1 MVLESPQLTQRY
13 IRSVS
18 KDYSTVRRFSSTPVD
33 VINSSPF
40 SHKPSIRG
48 VRSRKHARKRSSIS
62 STLTKVLVLNVRD
75 LLRVPDQS
83 DNNDEHQPRSWIE
96 TNFQKRECIKFIPC
110 PKDDTKCCC
119 GQARQTHQTIAGIE
133 SGSPGDLWM
142 PTKHTRAQ
150 PTDAY
155 GTIEFQGG
163 AHPTKAQYVRL
174 SFDTRPELLVQLF
187 TKEWN
192 LELPKLLIT
201 VQGGK
206 ANFEL
211 QPKLKKEIRKGLL
224 KAAKTTGA
232 WIFTGGTNTGVTKQ
246 VGDALLLE
254 GQQRTGRVVSIGIA
268 PWGIVERNHELLG
281 HNREV
286 PCHSISSPRSK
297 LAVLNNRHAY
307 FLLVDNGTQA
317 KYGAELIL
325 RRKLEKFISNLKLHP
340 FTHSSTPVV
349 CLVIEGG
356 TNTIRAVLEY
366 VTDTPPVP
374 VVVCD
379 GSGRAADLIA
389 FVHKYA
395 SDGDEQPVLESMRDY
410 LISTIQKTFEVV
422 SDQAEKLYQEL
433 LQCTRNKN
441 LITIFRIQEKP
452 EGEAQELDQTILTAL
467 FKSQHLSPPEQL
479 SLALTWNRVD
489 IARSEIFVYGQEWP
503 LGALDEAMM
512 QALEHDRIDFVK
524 LLLENGVSMK
534 KFLTI
539 PRLEELY
546 NTKHGPANT
555 LGYILRDVRP
565 HIPKGYVYTLHD
577 IGLVI
582 NKLMGGAYRSYYT
595 RRKFRPIYAKVMN
608 SYANAHRKSSTYQR
622 YAGANSLSLV
632 TGLLPFTS
640 EMALF
645 EFPFN
650 ELLIWAVLTKRQQM
664 ALLMWTHG
672 EEALAKSLVACK
684 LYKAMA
690 HEAAEDDLDTEIY
703 EELRS
708 YAKEFESKGIK
719 LLDFSYRTD
728 GEKAQ
733 RLLTCELHSWSNQSC
748 LSLAVAANHRALL
761 AHPCSQVILADLWM
775 GGLRTRKNTNF
786 KVILG
791 LVLPFYI
798 KHLDFKSK
806 EELQQMPQTEEEHLE
821 NQNLDNDDSDR
832 SHPDAEALLADT
844 YSLRDTK
851 VHENGKVSLTDSD
864 PSQFREFFHTTDYEV
879 KQHQPLRLKKKVYE
893 FYTAPITKFWADSMA
908 YMFFLL
914 MFTFT
919 VLVKMEHKP
928 RWQEIYSI
936 AYIATLGFEKIREII
951 SSEPVAIT
959 HKFSVWAWNMW
970 NPCDGAAIILFFIG
984 LSLRFR
990 PNTMDI
996 GRVIYCVDSIYWYL
1010 RILNIL
1016 GVNKYLGPL
1025 VTMMGKMVKNMI
1037 YFVVLLAVVLM
1048 SFGVS
1053 RQAILFP
1060 NMEPTWRLIREVIAG
1075 SIVAPGFLGALRHNS
1090 PSHGSRDSTGGIGG
1104 YMSSHHRGHSTMS
1117 HQTTSTSSS
1126 APPQHAT
1133 TSGQILQRS
1142 ELFNIL
1148 SGNMTNNVTY
1158 QPYFMLY
1165 GEVFADDIDPP
1176 CGENPSQPACVTGHW
1191 VTPITMS
1198 MYLLIANI
1206 LLINLLIAVFNNIFN
1221 EVNSVSHQV
1230 WMFQRFTVVMEYQQK
1245 PVLPPP
1251 FIAFCHFYSLLK
1263 YCIRKAKGLEVQRD
1277 NGLKLFLEKDDLER
1291 LYDFEEECVEGFFHE
1306 QEIILNQSTEE
1317 RVKNTT
1323 ERVETMA
1330 QKIEDINQK
1339 ENLQTA
1345 TVQNIEFRLRKMEE
1359 SSEQILNHLAVIH
1372 RFMAMHTMGQDD
1384 FNSSNINIPGDF
1396 QRIRTISVSDNEAAG
1411 AGSGNGGGGGG
1422 GFGGGGGGLG
1432 GLSNSLQVTN
1442 RRRFNRSL
1450 TEVRP
1455 DAYIFDDGTH
1465 FEVVPVPEE
1474 SDEIVKSREALNE
1487 QVVRKISVQ
1496 SESDS
1501 DAYVPL
1507 SQRPS
1512 TCETIKRT
1520 PYVTVRQDTGAST
1533 ESKDTLTP
1541 LGNDDDHTLVGENS
1555 DETGPDIT
1563 FEAARHRAMRQRT
1576 VSLCRRNSET
1586 CSIVGD
1592 ISRSHISLN
1601 QLHLTR
1607 RQMSLT
1613 QSEPDSDKDAQTGKS
1628 VLHAKPSRNILLKLH
1643 SDYTSITDELES
1655 VCHMITSPTVSLP
1668 SHKTSLDRPKTDMS
1682 KAERAALLEK
1692 QHLKECEENDYQMLE
1707 GLFTAR
1713 ASIDDTD
1720 DSYEAGASVDYSHR
1734 HPLRRETAIELS
1746 PSKPPADGGVIG
1758 ACDSSDTSGP
1768 AAGVFEVKNERP
1780 WQRNASMEQQQT
1792 YHSPVVPQR
1801 ATSEFLNPPYEST
1814 GRLFKK
1820 SSESLQ
1826 KNSSTDTDYSAHPYR
1841 FIKQSSND
1849 TTTSMTGSYNIDTPS
1864 LTAEPSLD
1872 AVDTQS
1878 QSQSQTLAT
1887 TVLEGGVSL
1896 SGGSSLS
1903 ISARYQP
1910 LRTSSVG
1917 ASDVKRSTDEGS
1929 SSLDFGTT
1937 NIMAQ
1942 VQPPPR
1948 AMQLKKQFSLDQGKQ
1963 PPPIPP
1969 TSRLSSTDTPTSTT
1983 ELPPSSSSSASASAK
1998 LQPLSKHTA
2007 TIAAGAVLPS
2017 SVPAKLI
2024 SSLKPPLTSK
2034 LGMNILKESSSSTE
2048 ESKDGDQTAVASSGT
2063 MVTIPQISTDLVQ
2076 DEIAKLSSNIKS
2088 STESEKDPPYN
2099 ETMC

>member
-1 MVLESPQLTQRY
+1 MVVVDSPLAPQKYLRR
-13 IRSVS
+13 IS
-18 KDYSTVRRFSSTPVD
+18 KDFSTVRRYSNTPGSVSTATAVRVSTSAFIAAEAGAHLATNTPLDTPVAT
-33 VINSSPF
+33 PRG
-40 SHKPSIRG
+40 IRK
-48 VRSRKHARKRSSIS
+48 RRRMRKRSSVS
-62 STLTKVLVLNVRD
+62 STLSKVLILNVRD
-75 LLRVPDQS
+75 LLKAHAASEHPK
-83 DNNDEHQPRSWIE
+83 EHQPRSWIE

-110 PKDDTKCCC
+110 PKDDTRCCC
-119 GQARQTHQTIAGIE
+119 GQAQITHQTIQGIE
-133 SGSPGDLWM
+133 SGSPGDLWL
-142 PTKHTRAQ
+142 PTKHTRPQ

-206 ANFEL
+206 ANFDL
-211 QPKLKKEIRKGLL
+211 QAKLKKEIRKGLL

-366 VTDTPPVP
+366 VTDSPPVP

-379 GSGRAADLIA
+379 GSGRAADLLA

-395 SDGDEQPVLESMRDY
+395 SDGEEQPVLESMRDY
-410 LISTIQKTFEVV
+410 LIGTIQKTFEVGL
-422 SDQAEKLYQEL
+422 DQAEKLYQEL

-441 LITIFRIQEKP
+441 LITVFRIQEKP

-503 LGALDEAMM
+503 HGALDEAMM

-565 HIPKGYVYTLHD
+565 HIPKGYIYTLHD

-608 SYANAHRKSSTYQR
+608 SYANACRKSSTYQYQR

-672 EEALAKSLVACK
+672 EEALAKSLVSCK

-708 YAKEFESKGIK
+708 YAKEFESKGNK
-719 LLDFSYRTD
+719 LLDFSYRQD
-728 GEKAQ
+728 AEKAQ

-791 LVLPFYI
+791 LVMPLYI
-798 KHLDFKSK
+798 RQLDFKSK

-832 SHPDAEALLADT
+832 SQPDAESALLKAKRSISLRYRMGANTYNREKALLADT
-844 YSLRDTK
+844 YSVRDTK
-851 VHENGKVSLTDSD
+851 VHENGKVNLTAGAEEPPSNVSLTDSD
-864 PSQFREFFHTTDYEV
+864 PAQFREFFNLSEYNEI
-879 KQHQPLRLKKKVYE
+879 KQHQPLRLKKKFHE
-893 FYTAPITKFWADSMA
+893 FYTAPITKFWADSIA
-908 YMFFLL
+908 YMFFLI
-914 MFTFT
+914 MFSFT
-919 VLVKMEHKP
+919 VLVKMGPVP
-928 RWQEIYSI
+928 RWQEWYSI
-936 AYIATLGFEKIREII
+936 AYITTLGFEKVREII

-970 NPCDGAAIILFFIG
+970 NPCDGAAIILFLIG
-984 LSLRFR
+984 LAFRFR

-1053 RQAILFP
+1053 RQAILYP
-1060 NMEPTWRLIREVIAG
+1060 NSEPTWRLIRE
-1075 SIVAPGFLGALRHNS
+1075 
-1090 PSHGSRDSTGGIGG
+1090 
-1104 YMSSHHRGHSTMS
+1104 
-1117 HQTTSTSSS
+1117 
-1126 APPQHAT
+1126 
-1133 TSGQILQRS
+1133 
-1142 ELFNIL
+1142 
-1148 SGNMTNNVTY
+1148 VTY

-1176 CGENPSQPACVTGHW
+1176 CGEDPRQPACVTGHW

-1263 YCIRKAKGLEVQRD
+1263 YCVRKAKGLEVQRD

-1306 QEIILNQSTEE
+1306 QEIILNQSTDE

-1323 ERVETMA
+1323 DRVETMS

-1339 ENLQTA
+1339 ENIQTA

-1359 SSEQILNHLAVIH
+1359 SSEQILSHLAVIH
-1372 RFMAMHTMGQDD
+1372 RFMSTHTVGTDD
-1384 FNSSNINIPGDF
+1384 MRGSAINIPAEIH
-1396 QRIRTISVSDNEAAG
+1396 RIRTISMSDTDG
-1411 AGSGNGGGGGG
+1411 GGGSSGNGGGGGG
-1422 GFGGGGGGLG
+1422 GAAVPLVLGAGLNV
-1432 GLSNSLQVTN
+1432 NSLQVTN

-1455 DAYIFDDGTH
+1455 DAYILDEGTH
-1465 FEVVPVPEE
+1465 FEVVPLPEE
-1474 SDEIVKSREALNE
+1474 PDEVVKSREALNE
-1487 QVVRKISVQ
+1487 QVVRKASMQ
-1496 SESDS
+1496 SEADS
-1501 DAYVPL
+1501 DIYLPL

-1512 TCETIKRT
+1512 TCETVKRT

-1541 LGNDDDHTLVGENS
+1541 LGTNDDDQTLVGGDNS
-1555 DETGPDIT
+1555 DDAAPDIN
-1563 FEAARHRAMRQRT
+1563 FEAARHRALRQRT

-1586 CSIVGD
+1586 YSLAGAD
-1592 ISRSHISLN
+1592 INRSHISLN
-1601 QLHLTR
+1601 QLTMLSR

-1613 QSEPDSDKDAQTGKS
+1613 QSEPDSDKDAPPAAAGST
-1628 VLHAKPSRNILLKLH
+1628 HPA
-1643 SDYTSITDELES
+1643 
-1655 VCHMITSPTVSLP
+1655 
-1668 SHKTSLDRPKTDMS
+1668 SLDRPKTEMS
-1682 KAERAALLEK
+1682 RAEAAALQEK
-1692 QHLKECEENDYQMLE
+1692 KHLKECEENDYRILE
-1707 GLFTAR
+1707 GLFEAR
-1713 ASIDDTD
+1713 GSIDA
-1720 DSYEAGASVDYSHR
+1720 SAEAFESVISVDYSHR
-1734 HPLRRETAIELS
+1734 YPLRRETAVELS
-1746 PSKPPADGGVIG
+1746 PSKPSAEVDLMGGG
-1758 ACDSSDTSGP
+1758 GGGGDSSDTSG
-1768 AAGVFEVKNERP
+1768 AGSCSAMGAVSSGFQLKNERP
-1780 WQRNASMEQQQT
+1780 WQRNSSMEQQT
-1792 YHSPVVPQR
+1792 YPSPLVPSR
-1801 ATSEFLNPPYEST
+1801 ATSDFLNPPFESS

-1826 KNSSTDTDYSAHPYR
+1826 KNSSTETDYSAHPYR
-1841 FIKQSSND
+1841 FIKQSSNE
-1849 TTTSMTGSYNIDTPS
+1849 TNTSLTGSYNVDTPS

-1872 AVDTQS
+1872 ACDS
-1878 QSQSQTLAT
+1878 HSAT
-1887 TVLEGGVSL
+1887 GISISVGAA
-1896 SGGSSLS
+1896 GGSA
-1903 ISARYQP
+1903 ARYQP
-1910 LRTSSVG
+1910 IRTTSIGAADGRQLR
-1917 ASDVKRSTDEGS
+1917 DESS
-1929 SSLDFGTT
+1929 SSLQSPELG
-1937 NIMAQ
+1937 
-1942 VQPPPR
+1942 VQCSAPVTMQAPPAVPTR
-1948 AMQLKKQFSLDQGKQ
+1948 PMLLKKQFSLDKGKPQ
-1963 PPPIPP
+1963 QAQI
-1969 TSRLSSTDTPTSTT
+1969 TAEAMATPESGID
-1983 ELPPSSSSSASASAK
+1983 A
-1998 LQPLSKHTA
+1998 A
-2007 TIAAGAVLPS
+2007 TVAQARV
-2017 SVPAKLI
+2017 KLI
-2024 SSLKPPLTSK
+2024 SSLKPQSHTSK
-2034 LGMNILKESSSSTE
+2034 LGMNVLKESSSSTE
-2048 ESKDGDQTAVASSGT
+2048 GSREGEGLSTTSSAKNSNPALS
-2063 MVTIPQISTDLVQ
+2063 IPQISTHLVQ

>member
-1 MVLESPQLTQRY
+1 MVVTDSPLAPHKYLRR
-13 IRSVS
+13 IS
-18 KDYSTVRRFSSTPVD
+18 KDFSTVRRYSNTPAVGSVRASTSAFIAAEAAAHLPTCGTPSPRSLPSTPRG
-33 VINSSPF
+33 
-40 SHKPSIRG
+40 IR
-48 VRSRKHARKRSSIS
+48 RRQRMRKRSSVS
-62 STLTKVLVLNVRD
+62 STLSKVLILNVRD
-75 LLRVPDQS
+75 LLKAHAGSEPLK
-83 DNNDEHQPRSWIE
+83 EHQPRSWIE

-110 PKDDTKCCC
+110 PKDDTRCCC
-119 GQARQTHQTIAGIE
+119 GQAQITHQTIPGIE
-133 SGSPGDLWM
+133 SGSPGDLWL
-142 PTKHTRAQ
+142 PTKHTRPQ

-206 ANFEL
+206 ANFDL
-211 QPKLKKEIRKGLL
+211 QAKLKKEIRKGLL

-340 FTHSSTPVV
+340 SKNHWLKTNVTHSSTPVV

-366 VTDTPPVP
+366 VTDSPPVP

-379 GSGRAADLIA
+379 GSGRAADLLA

-395 SDGDEQPVLESMRDY
+395 SDGEEQPVLESMRDY
-410 LISTIQKTFEVV
+410 LIGTIQKTFEVGL
-422 SDQAEKLYQEL
+422 DQSEKLYQEL

-441 LITIFRIQEKP
+441 LITVFRIQEKP

-503 LGALDEAMM
+503 NGALDEAMM

-565 HIPKGYVYTLHD
+565 HIPKGYIYTLHD

-608 SYANAHRKSSTYQR
+608 SYANACRKSSTYQYQR

-672 EEALAKSLVACK
+672 EEALAKSLVSCK

-708 YAKEFESKGIK
+708 YAKEFESKGNK
-719 LLDFSYRTD
+719 LLDFSYRQD
-728 GEKAQ
+728 AEKAQ

-791 LVLPFYI
+791 LAMPLYI
-798 KHLDFKSK
+798 RQLDFKSK

-832 SHPDAEALLADT
+832 SQPDAESALLKAKRSISLRYRMGAGANNREKALLADT
-844 YSLRDTK
+844 YSVRDTK

-864 PSQFREFFHTTDYEV
+864 PAQFREFFNLSEYNEV
-879 KQHQPLRLKKKVYE
+879 KQHQPLRLKKKFYE
-893 FYTAPITKFWADSMA
+893 FYTAPITKFWADSIA
-908 YMFFLL
+908 YMFFLI
-914 MFTFT
+914 MFSFT
-919 VLVKMEHKP
+919 VLVKMDKMP
-928 RWQEIYSI
+928 RWQEWYSI
-936 AYIATLGFEKIREII
+936 AYITTLGFEKVREII

-970 NPCDGAAIILFFIG
+970 NPCDGAAIILFVIG
-984 LSLRFR
+984 LAFRFR
-990 PNTMDI
+990 ENTMDI

-1053 RQAILFP
+1053 RQAILYP
-1060 NMEPTWRLIREVIAG
+1060 NKQPTWSLIKEVT
-1075 SIVAPGFLGALRHNS
+1075 F
-1090 PSHGSRDSTGGIGG
+1090 
-1104 YMSSHHRGHSTMS
+1104 
-1117 HQTTSTSSS
+1117 
-1126 APPQHAT
+1126 
-1133 TSGQILQRS
+1133 
-1142 ELFNIL
+1142 
-1148 SGNMTNNVTY
+1148 

-1165 GEVFADDIDPP
+1165 GEVFAGDIDPP
-1176 CGENPSQPACVTGHW
+1176 CGEDPSQPGCVTGHW

-1251 FIAFCHFYSLLK
+1251 FIALCHFYSLLK
-1263 YCIRKAKGLEVQRD
+1263 YCVRKAKGLEVQRD

-1306 QEIILNQSTEE
+1306 QEIILNQSTDE

-1323 ERVETMA
+1323 ERVETMS

-1339 ENLQTA
+1339 ENIQTA

-1359 SSEQILNHLAVIH
+1359 SSEQILSHLAVIH
-1372 RFMAMHTMGQDD
+1372 RFMSTHIAGTDD
-1384 FNSSNINIPGDF
+1384 LRGSTINIPAEM
-1396 QRIRTISVSDNEAAG
+1396 QRMRTISISDTEAG
-1411 AGSGNGGGGGG
+1411 GGSGGNGGGAGGGGGG
-1422 GFGGGGGGLG
+1422 AIVPLGLG
-1432 GLSNSLQVTN
+1432 AGLNLNSLQVTT

-1455 DAYIFDDGTH
+1455 DAYIFDEGTH
-1465 FEVVPVPEE
+1465 FEVVPLPEE
-1474 SDEIVKSREALNE
+1474 PDEVVKSREALNE
-1487 QVVRKISVQ
+1487 QVVRKASMQ
-1496 SESDS
+1496 SEADS
-1501 DAYVPL
+1501 DIYLPL

-1512 TCETIKRT
+1512 TCETVKRT

-1541 LGNDDDHTLVGENS
+1541 MGNNDDDQTLVGGDNS
-1555 DETGPDIT
+1555 DDAAPDIS
-1563 FEAARHRAMRQRT
+1563 FEAARHRALRQRT

-1586 CSIVGD
+1586 YSLTGAD
-1592 ISRSHISLN
+1592 MNRSHISLN
-1601 QLHLTR
+1601 QLASLSR

-1613 QSEPDSDKDAQTGKS
+1613 QSEPDSDKEPVAPGST
-1628 VLHAKPSRNILLKLH
+1628 HPA
-1643 SDYTSITDELES
+1643 
-1655 VCHMITSPTVSLP
+1655 
-1668 SHKTSLDRPKTDMS
+1668 SLDRPKTEMS
-1682 KAERAALLEK
+1682 RAEAAALLEK
-1692 QHLKECEENDYQMLE
+1692 KHLKECEENDYKILE
-1707 GLFTAR
+1707 GLIESR
-1713 ASIDDTD
+1713 GSID
-1720 DSYEAGASVDYSHR
+1720 ASAHGFEIGVSIDYSHR
-1734 HPLRRETAIELS
+1734 YPLRRETAVELS
-1746 PSKPPADGGVIG
+1746 PSKPSADGDLMGGGGG
-1758 ACDSSDTSGP
+1758 AAGGGAGDSSDTSG
-1768 AAGVFEVKNERP
+1768 AGSCGAMVVGSSGFQLKNERP
-1780 WQRNASMEQQQT
+1780 WQRNSSMEQQA
-1792 YHSPVVPQR
+1792 YPSPLVPTR
-1801 ATSEFLNPPYEST
+1801 ATSDFLNPPYEGT

-1826 KNSSTDTDYSAHPYR
+1826 KNSSTETDYSVHPYR
-1841 FIKQSSND
+1841 FIKQSSNE
-1849 TTTSMTGSYNIDTPS
+1849 TNTSLTGSYNVDTPS

-1872 AVDTQS
+1872 AGDS
-1878 QSQSQTLAT
+1878 HSAT
-1887 TVLEGGVSL
+1887 GVSI
-1896 SGGSSLS
+1896 SVGAVGGAAT
-1903 ISARYQP
+1903 ARYQP
-1910 LRTSSVG
+1910 IRTASVG
-1917 ASDVKRSTDEGS
+1917 AADGRRLREESS
-1929 SSLDFGTT
+1929 SSLDLSASGPVTT
-1937 NIMAQ
+1937 QAAPA
-1942 VQPPPR
+1942 PPARP
-1948 AMQLKKQFSLDQGKQ
+1948 MLLKKQFSVDQGKPSQ
-1963 PPPIPP
+1963 PAEPLPEMAE
-1969 TSRLSSTDTPTSTT
+1969 SAGQSSG
-1983 ELPPSSSSSASASAK
+1983 
-1998 LQPLSKHTA
+1998 Q
-2007 TIAAGAVLPS
+2007 AAGQ
-2017 SVPAKLI
+2017 AKLI
-2024 SSLKPPLTSK
+2024 STLKPQPFASK
-2034 LGMNILKESSSSTE
+2034 LGMNVLKESSSSTE
-2048 ESKDGDQTAVASSGT
+2048 EGSGGSSAKSSSPAL
-2063 MVTIPQISTDLVQ
+2063 TIPQISTHLVQ

-2088 STESEKDPPYN
+2088 STESEKDPPFN